1 MQKYSIKLVVEA
13 EDLASL
19 IKDIE
24 KSFPEYISIDV
35 SSAN

>member
-1 MQKYSIKLVVEA
+1 MSKFKVSLIVEA

-24 KSFPEYISIDV
+24 ESFPRYISIDV